1 MDELTRLPGEPASR
15 GTGLGTVTGPDRS
28 PSSPEWGRFTPG
40 TIFAERFRIVAPLG
54 RGGMGEVYRADDLK
68 LGQTVA
74 LKLLP
79 DHLAGDPAR
88 LAQFHNEVR
97 VARTISRNVCRTYL

>member
-1 MDELTRLPGEPASR
+1 MDDVTRLPGEASVA
-15 GTGLGTVTGPDRS
+15 VTTSGGAD
-28 PSSPEWGRFTPG
+28 WGRFTPG
-40 TIFAERFRIVAPLG
+40 TVFAGCFRIIAPLG

-79 DHLAGDPAR
+79 DHFARDAGR
-88 LAQFHNEVR
+88 LAQFHNEVGSCR
-97 VARTISRNVCRTYL
+97 RRQSFSARATRSPARC